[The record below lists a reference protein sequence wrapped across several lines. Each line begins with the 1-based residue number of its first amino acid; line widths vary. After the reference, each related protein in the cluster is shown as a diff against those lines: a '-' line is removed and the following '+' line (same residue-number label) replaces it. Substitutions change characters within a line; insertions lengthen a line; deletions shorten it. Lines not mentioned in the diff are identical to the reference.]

1 MARFDLKNTIKERP
15 IVFITLTYGQKF
27 PSPTETKAHLEAFK
41 KRLLRFAPNCSAMWR
56 MEFQKRGAPHYH
68 LLVFNLPYL
77 PKEELARW
85 WHEIVGDEFSDWS
98 KGYSKPP
105 FTRLEAILSAKRAF
119 SYVSKYIAKYDQ
131 LCKVSQEGDEIES
144 LPSEDEL
151 ELSGF
156 NNDSYLDASPEGQQ
170 FVGRFWGIINREKLP
185 FAELFIQV
193 LPMTQAVKSAYFDF
207 RRLMAKKWNR
217 ANKMGQN
224 VGATIYAWDSS
235 GRWWDVFYQILGE
248 AIGFAF

>member
-1 MARFDLKNTIKERP
+1 MARFDLKNTIRERP

-41 KRLLRFAPNCSAMWR
+41 KRLLRFAPSSSALWR
-56 MEFQKRGAPHYH
+56 MEFQQRGAPHYH
-68 LLVFNLPYL
+68 LIVFNLPYL
-77 PKEELARW
+77 PKDELARW
-85 WHEIVGDEFSDWS
+85 WHEIVGDEYSDWS

-119 SYVSKYIAKYDQ
+119 SYVSKYIAKYNQ
-131 LCKVSQEGDEIES
+131 LCEISQSGEELET

-151 ELSGF
+151 ELGGF
-156 NNDSYLDASPEGQQ
+156 NNDSYLDASPNGQE

-193 LPMTQAVKSAYFDF
+193 LPMTQAVKSAFFDF
-207 RRLMAKKWNR
+207 RRLMSKKWHR

-235 GRWWDVFYQILGE
+235 GQWWDVFYRILGE